1 MKIETGLPLGGG
13 LCGHRGITASGHH
26 GFGASRFGV
35 KRAWDFVASSF
46 SSCLVTGL
54 IAIGQT
60 TFIRWSRFLGW

>member
-13 LCGHRGITASGHH
+13 IVWASGHH

-60 TFIRWSRFLGW
+60 TFIRWSRFSAGKR